1 MGPAESLTRLLCA
14 MFYRED
20 DLAETSSNV
29 TELNQC
35 RGAPG
40 PKAQVSY
47 FYDIFIYQGPEGMGK
62 KESSYSDDLYI

>member
-1 MGPAESLTRLLCA
+1 MGSAESLTRLLCA

-20 DLAETSSNV
+20 DLGETSTNV
-29 TELNQC
+29 TELNQR

-47 FYDIFIYQGPEGMGK
+47 F
-62 KESSYSDDLYI
+62 L